1 MRSKA
6 LPPVYSQVAYDI
18 AMKIAKGTLKENS
31 RFSGRSLMSSEYGVS
46 QETIRR
52 ALKQLA
58 DLEIIDIH
66 QASGVVVISQAKAA
80 SYIEKFQASK
90 DVRSLKAQLKQL
102 ISQRQELDA
111 KIYSLMDQ
119 IVDLN
124 ERFVNSDPLKNFELE
139 LAPDSRLIGKTIG
152 QSEFRQKTKATIVAI
167 KNQDQIN
174 LSPSP
179 DTVFKA
185 NDVLVVA
192 GQPSTLDMLK
202 EFIK

>member
-1 MRSKA
+1 MRNKA

-18 AMKIAKGTLKENS
+18 AMKIAKGAIKENS
-31 RFSGRSLMSSEYGVS
+31 RFSGRSLMSAEYGVS

-66 QASGVVVISQAKAA
+66 QASGVVVTSQAKAA
-80 SYIEKFQASK
+80 SYIEKFENAK

-102 ISQRQELDA
+102 IQERQELDA
-111 KIYSLMDQ
+111 KICLLIDQ

-139 LAPDSRLIGKTIG
+139 ILPGSRLIGQTIG
-152 QSEFRQKTKATIVAI
+152 ECKFRQNTNATIVAI
-167 KNQDQIN
+167 KNQEQIN

-179 DTVFKA
+179 DTVFKPY
-185 NDVLVVA
+185 DILVVS
-192 GQPSTLDMLK
+192 GKPSALETLK
-202 EFIK
+202 HFIQ